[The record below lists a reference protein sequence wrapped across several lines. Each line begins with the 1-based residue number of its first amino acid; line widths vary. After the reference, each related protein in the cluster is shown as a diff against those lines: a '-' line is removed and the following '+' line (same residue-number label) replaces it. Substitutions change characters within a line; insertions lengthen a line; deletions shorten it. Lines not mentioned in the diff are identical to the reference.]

1 MPGKCVYLCP
11 GGISLPSEWSPGFC
25 HCYLHLCSP
34 CSPKLCL
41 KSALLQCSPINS
53 SCSWCEY
60 WERTA
65 PCMPW
70 KDNCC
75 CDVPLS
81 LLQAKNLSLF
91 SHSLGSCYVDISLL
105 LSFSFIFLYSQEMYS
120 PFQVYS
126 CNKRTPLAFFLCTL
140 YLLTL
145 IDFFIIIFFLSPPNQ
160 TVKPGQG
167 RGRMNFYSVLSG
179 LQIGSI
185 HFSKQENKQN
195 GNTPGSTQG
204 KAMQQGNL

>member
-1 MPGKCVYLCP
+1 
-11 GGISLPSEWSPGFC
+11 
-25 HCYLHLCSP
+25 
-34 CSPKLCL
+34 
-41 KSALLQCSPINS
+41 
-53 SCSWCEY
+53 
-60 WERTA
+60 
-65 PCMPW
+65 MPW

-145 IDFFIIIFFLSPPNQ
+145 IDFFIIIFFFIS
-160 TVKPGQG
+160 TKPDCKTRAGQG
-167 RGRMNFYSVLSG
+167 ENELLFSFVGVANWIHPFLQAGKQTKWQYSREHTRQSYATRKSVNLLSLCEWLNG
-179 LQIGSI
+179 WLKKFSI
-185 HFSKQENKQN
+185 THAIE
-195 GNTPGSTQG
+195 GTE
-204 KAMQQGNL
+204 